1 MGIELVHFSIGKPKQ
16 MQYGEEKEM
25 TTGIC
30 KQLTEEAFL
39 SKDGFRGDGVADLRF
54 HGGPDR
60 AVCVYPHEHYALWEQ
75 EFQTTL
81 PSSTFG
87 ENITVTNMLEHDVFI
102 GDTYQLGDAI
112 IQVTQ
117 GRVPCSTIS
126 KRLSIPGILPRIV
139 ETGYTGYLCRVLQ
152 EGIVRKD
159 SQIQLLERHP
169 NQVSIL
175 FSNEVYFH
183 RRKDKE
189 SIEKIL
195 AVPELAEVWYEQLTD
210 RLTKLTGNKVKL

>member
-60 AVCVYPHEHYALWEQ
+60 AVCVYPYEHYALWEQ

-102 GDTYQLGDAI
+102 GDTYQLGEAI

-117 GRVPCSTIS
+117 GRIPCSTIS
-126 KRLSIPGILPRIV
+126 KRLGIPGILPRIV

-152 EGIVRKD
+152 EGIVQKD

-169 NQVSIL
+169 EQVSIL

-183 RRKDKE
+183 RRKDRE
-189 SIEKIL
+189 GMEKII
-195 AVPELAEVWYEQLTD
+195 AVPELAADWRKQLTD
-210 RLTKLTGNKVKL
+210 RLEKLK

>member
-1 MGIELVHFSIGKPKQ
+1 MGIELIHFSTGKPKQ
-16 MQYGEEKEM
+16 MQYGENKEM

-30 KQLTEEAFL
+30 KVLTEETFL

-75 EFQTTL
+75 EFQAVL
-81 PSSTFG
+81 PPSTFG
-87 ENITVTNMLEHDVFI
+87 ENITVTNMLERDVFI
-102 GDTYQLGDAI
+102 GDTYQLGEAI

-126 KRLSIPGILPRIV
+126 KRLGIPGILPRIV

-152 EGIVRKD
+152 EGVVRKD
-159 SQIQLLERHP
+159 SKITLLEHHP
-169 NQVSIL
+169 NNVSIL
-175 FSNEVYFH
+175 FSNEIYFH
-183 RRKDKE
+183 RRKDIE
-189 SIEKIL
+189 GIEKIL
-195 AVPELAEVWYEQLTD
+195 AVPELADVWREQLAD
-210 RLTKLTGNKVKL
+210 RLTKLK

>member
-16 MQYGEEKEM
+16 MKYNEDKEM
-25 TTGIC
+25 VTGIC
-30 KQLTEEAFL
+30 KELTEESFL
-39 SKDGFRGDGVADLRF
+39 SKDGFRGDDVADLRH

-60 AVCVYPHEHYALWEQ
+60 AVCVYPYEHYALWEQ
-75 EFQTTL
+75 EFQTSL
-81 PSSTFG
+81 PASTFG
-87 ENITVTNMLEHDVFI
+87 ENITVLNMLERDVCI
-102 GDTYQLGDAI
+102 GDIYQLGEAI

-117 GRVPCSTIS
+117 ARVPCSTIS
-126 KRLSIPGILPRIV
+126 KRLGIPGILPRIV

-152 EGIVRKD
+152 EGIVRQD
-159 SQIQLLERHP
+159 SQIKLLERHP

-189 SIEKIL
+189 AMEKII
-195 AVPELAEVWYEQLTD
+195 AVPELAEVWREQLTD
-210 RLTKLTGNKVKL
+210 RLAKLK

>member
-16 MQYGEEKEM
+16 MQYNEDKEM

-30 KQLTEEAFL
+30 KEPIEEAFL
-39 SKDGFRGDGVADLRF
+39 SKDGFLGDDVADLKH

-87 ENITVTNMLEHDVFI
+87 ENITVINMLERDVFI
-102 GDTYQLGDAI
+102 GDTYQLGEAI

-117 GRVPCSTIS
+117 ARIPCSTIS
-126 KRLSIPGILPRIV
+126 KRLGIPGILPRIV
-139 ETGYTGYLCRVLQ
+139 ATGYTGYLCRVLQ

-159 SQIQLLERHP
+159 SQIKLLERHP
-169 NQVSIL
+169 NQVSVL
-175 FSNEVYFH
+175 FSNEIYFH
-183 RRKDKE
+183 RRKDIE
-189 SIEKIL
+189 ALEKIL
-195 AVPELAEVWYEQLTD
+195 AVSELAEVWREQLTD
-210 RLTKLTGNKVKL
+210 RLAKLK

>member
-1 MGIELVHFSIGKPKQ
+1 MGIELVHFSTGKPKQ
-16 MQYGEEKEM
+16 MQYGEDKEM

-30 KQLTEEAFL
+30 KELTEEAFL
-39 SKDGFRGDGVADLRF
+39 SKDGFRGDDVADLRY

-87 ENITVTNMLEHDVFI
+87 ENITVTNMLERDVFI
-102 GDTYQLGDAI
+102 GDTYQLGEAI

-117 GRVPCSTIS
+117 ARVPCSTIS
-126 KRLSIPGILPRIV
+126 KRLGIPGILPRIV
-139 ETGYTGYLCRVLQ
+139 ATGYTGYLCRVLQ

-159 SQIQLLERHP
+159 SPMKLLERHP
-169 NQVSIL
+169 NEVSVL
-175 FSNEVYFH
+175 FSNEIYFH

-189 SIEKIL
+189 GIEKVL
-195 AVPELAEVWYEQLTD
+195 AVPELAEVWREQLTD
-210 RLTKLTGNKVKL
+210 RLAKLK

>member
-1 MGIELVHFSIGKPKQ
+1 MGIKLVHFSIGKPKQ
-16 MQYGEEKEM
+16 MQYGENKEM

-30 KQLTEEAFL
+30 KELTEEAFL

-75 EFQTTL
+75 EFQTML
-81 PSSTFG
+81 PPSTFG
-87 ENITVTNMLEHDVFI
+87 ENITVTNMLEHDVCI
-102 GDTYQLGDAI
+102 GDTYQLGEAI
-112 IQVTQ
+112 IQITQ

-126 KRLSIPGILPRIV
+126 KRVGIPSILPRIV

-159 SQIQLLERHP
+159 STIQLLEHHP
-169 NQVSIL
+169 SQVSIL

-189 SIEKIL
+189 AMEKIL
-195 AVPELAEVWYEQLTD
+195 TVPELAEVWREQLTD
-210 RLTKLTGNKVKL
+210 RLAKLK

>member
-16 MQYGEEKEM
+16 MQYGENKEM

-30 KQLTEEAFL
+30 KELTEEAFL
-39 SKDGFRGDGVADLRF
+39 SQDGFLGDGVADLRF

-81 PSSTFG
+81 PPSTFG
-87 ENITVTNMLEHDVFI
+87 ENITVTNMLERDVFI
-102 GDTYQLGDAI
+102 GNTYQLGEAV
-112 IQVTQ
+112 IQITQ

-126 KRLSIPGILPRIV
+126 KRVDIPGILPRIV

-152 EGIVRKD
+152 EGVVRKD
-159 SQIQLLERHP
+159 SQLKLLERHP
-169 NQVSIL
+169 HQVSIL

-189 SIEKIL
+189 AMEKII
-195 AVPELAEVWYEQLTD
+195 AVPELAEVWREQLTD
-210 RLTKLTGNKVKL
+210 CLAKLK